1 MNRLI
6 TTALL
11 TLFLFAA
18 AGCGSKA
25 YKVVTTDQ
33 TFTSREKPEYDEE
46 SKTFVFS
53 NEAGYEMIIKREDLK
68 LIEEVK

>member
-1 MNRLI
+1 MKRLI
-6 TTALL
+6 TMMLL
-11 TLFLFAA
+11 TLFLLTA

-33 TFTSREKPEYDEE
+33 TYTSREKPEYDEE
-46 SKTFVFS
+46 SKTFIFD
-53 NEAGYEMIIKREDLK
+53 NEEGYEMTIKREDLK